1 MSNQTD
7 DIKIPTDTSEYQKNY
22 NESDFWTTI
31 KKYAK
36 KLGRDAL
43 SQILVAYY
51 VMQDPNTPLAD
62 KAKIAGALGY
72 LILPLDLI
80 PDAMFPMLGPIVFAD
95 DIYIIKEVL
104 RMIASHISVQHK
116 EMANLKLKEWF
127 GEDA

>member
-1 MSNQTD
+1 MSNQID
-7 DIKIPTDTSEYQKNY
+7 DLKIPKDTSEYQKNY
-22 NESDFWTTI
+22 NDSDFWETI

-36 KLGRDAL
+36 KLGKEAVYHAL
-43 SQILVAYY
+43 LAYY
-51 VMQDPNTPLAD
+51 VMQDPNTPLLD

-80 PDAMFPMLGPIVFAD
+80 PDAMLPMLGPIVFAD